1 MAHFAEL
8 DESNVVTR
16 VIVVHN
22 NELKGANGVEYEEKG
37 IDFCE
42 SLYGHRNW
50 AQTSYNNNFK
60 KQFAGVGY
68 TYDSDKDVF
77 IEPSPHPSWT
87 LNESLDWVAPVEKP
101 DESGLVENQYYAWY
115 EDSQTWEIENSPI
128 NDDTE

>member
-8 DESNVVTR
+8 DENNIVTK

-50 AQTSYNNNFK
+50 AQTSYNNNLK
-60 KQFAGVGY
+60 KQFAGIGF
-68 TYDSDKDVF
+68 TYDSDKDIF
-77 IEPSPHPSWT
+77 IEPSPHSSWT
-87 LNESLDWVAPVEKP
+87 LNENSDWVAPVEKP
-101 DESGLVENQYYAWY
+101 DESGLAENQYYAWY
-115 EDSQTWEIENSPI
+115 EDSQTWEIENGPE
-128 NDDTE
+128 TE

>member
-8 DESNVVTR
+8 DENNVVTR

-22 NELKGANGVEYEEKG
+22 NELLGADGVEFEEKG

-42 SLYGHRNW
+42 SLFGHRNW
-50 AQTSYNNNFK
+50 KQTSYNGNFK
-60 KQFAGVGY
+60 KQFSGIGF

-87 LNESLDWVAPVEKP
+87 LNENSDWVAPVEKP
-101 DESGLVENQYYAWY
+101 DESGLEENQYYAWY
-115 EDSQTWEIENSPI
+115 EDSQTWEIENGPE
-128 NDDTE
+128 N

>member
-8 DESNVVTR
+8 DENNTVLQ

-22 NELKGANGVEYEEKG
+22 NELKGANGVEYENKG
-37 IDFCE
+37 IQFCE
-42 SLYGHRNW
+42 TLFGHANW
-50 AQTSYNNNFK
+50 KQTSYNHNIR

-77 IEPSPHPSWT
+77 VAPQPFPSW
-87 LNESLDWVAPVEKP
+87 SLDDNSDWQAPTPMPE
-101 DESGLVENQYYAWY
+101 DDNLYSWNEETQDWDLVE
-115 EDSQTWEIENSPI
+115 PI

>member
-8 DESNVVTR
+8 DENNTVLQ

-22 NELKGANGVEYEEKG
+22 NELKGANGVEYENKG
-37 IDFCE
+37 IQFCE
-42 SLYGHRNW
+42 TLFGHANW
-50 AQTSYNNNFK
+50 KQTSYNHNIR

-77 IEPSPHPSWT
+77 VAPQPYPSW
-87 LNESLDWVAPVEKP
+87 SLDDNSDWQPPTPMPE
-101 DESGLVENQYYAWY
+101 DDNLYSWNEETQDWDLVE
-115 EDSQTWEIENSPI
+115 PI